1 MVAAADHVEWIQV
14 ASDVEAVMLEYSLIK
29 RHRPR
34 FNIRL
39 VDDKSYPWLAVTL

>member
-1 MVAAADHVEWIQV
+1 MVTET
-14 ASDVEAVMLEYSLIK
+14 EAEALLAEQQFIK

-39 VDDKSYPWLAVTL
+39 LCDDKS